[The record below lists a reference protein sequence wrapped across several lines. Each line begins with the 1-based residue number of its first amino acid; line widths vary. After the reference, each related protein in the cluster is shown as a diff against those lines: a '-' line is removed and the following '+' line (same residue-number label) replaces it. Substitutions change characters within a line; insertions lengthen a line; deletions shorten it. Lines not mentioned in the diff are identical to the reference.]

1 MNRRIVLQ
9 SMDLRKIF
17 SVRLIALFLGLGLL
31 IANVTSSTAQIEDS
45 TVVSTTTAIESAI
58 VDREAV
64 LSSKLSTQPLIST
77 AVDTSGYTRIVIKPE
92 VDTAPMYKSVAY
104 YSLLFFLLCIFIA
117 IVGRVLQ
124 VYELSR
130 EMQGKKGP
138 INWRSLQGVFFVFAL
153 IIGLYGVYWSYTVHG
168 PMSMLEAGSVHGERI
183 DFMFKITLTITSIVF
198 ILTHIVL
205 FMFAYKY
212 RGSEERKAHF
222 YPHNNALERIWTIVP
237 AMVLTVLVIYGFFT
251 WRSITNVSEENQQ
264 KALKIEVVGEQFK
277 WNVRYAGNDNE
288 LGKRNYRLIT
298 PTNGLGID
306 FKDQK
311 NWDDKLAGEIVLP
324 VNRAVRVTVGSKDV
338 LHSFYVPT
346 LRVQINAVPGMP
358 TYFQFTPKYTTAEMR
373 EKSGDSKF
381 DYILL
386 CAKICGSGHYNM
398 QTKIRVVSENEYQ
411 EWLAK
416 QVLYYNDDVKKEMQ
430 QTTSDV
436 QEADENNKMAIN
448 TEVDK

>member
-1 MNRRIVLQ
+1 
-9 SMDLRKIF
+9 MDLRKFF
-17 SVRLIALFLGLGLL
+17 SVRLTTLFLGLGLL
-31 IANVTSSTAQIEDS
+31 IANVTSSSAQIEDS
-45 TVVSTTTAIESAI
+45 TVVSTSTAIDSAI
-58 VDREAV
+58 VDKEGIL
-64 LSSKLSTQPLIST
+64 LSKSSSIPLINT
-77 AVDTSGYTRIVIKPE
+77 AVDTSGYAQIVIKPE
-92 VDTAPMYKSVAY
+92 VDKALMYKSVAY

-130 EMQGKKGP
+130 EMQEKKGP
-138 INWRSLQGVFFVFAL
+138 INWRRIQGVFFAFAL
-153 IIGLYGVYWSYTVHG
+153 VIGLYGVYWSYTVHG

-183 DFMFKITLTITSIVF
+183 DFMFKTTLIITSVVF

-205 FMFAYKY
+205 FFFAYKY
-212 RGSEERKAHF
+212 RGSQDRKAYF
-222 YPHNNALERIWTIVP
+222 YPHNNALERIWTIIP
-237 AMVLTVLVIYGFFT
+237 AIVLTVLVIYGFFT
-251 WRSITNVSEENQQ
+251 WKSITDVSEEDQK

-277 WNVRYAGNDNE
+277 WNIRYAGNDNQ
-288 LGKRNYRLIT
+288 LGRKNYQLIS
-298 PTNGLGID
+298 PTNGLGINFRD
-306 FKDQK
+306 EKS
-311 NWDDKLAGEIVLP
+311 WDDKLAGEIVLP

-338 LHSFYVPT
+338 LHSFYIPT

-358 TYFQFTPKYTTAEMR
+358 TYFQFTPKYTTSDMR
-373 EKSGDSKF
+373 EKSGDPKF

-416 QVLYYNDDVKKEMQ
+416 QALYYNDDVKKEIIKMAG
-430 QTTSDV
+430 SV
-436 QEADENNKMAIN
+436 QADENNKMVTN